1 MRAAIKQRH
10 FMTPRQRG
18 LNQMPAYKTC
28 PTNNQQLQSFYGKL
42 AIRTTMPLQAEPLI
56 HIPLY
61 CWRNAPDYAMRGMV
75 QQLLACV
82 QSYCAHENT
91 YALLVTTN
99 DPRPFEIVSA
109 YKNKTGYG
117 FQLQLVTKEE
127 LLSTFNTDLYRLY
140 DVRSIRM
147 ICSST
152 IQPGPRARRSSTFT
166 V

>member
-1 MRAAIKQRH
+1 
-10 FMTPRQRG
+10 MTPRQRG

-42 AIRTTMPLQAEPLI
+42 AVRTTMPLQAEPL
-56 HIPLY
+56 
-61 CWRNAPDYAMRGMV
+61 M
-75 QQLLACV
+75 
-82 QSYCAHENT
+82 
-91 YALLVTTN
+91 TTN

-109 YKNKTGYG
+109 YKNKIGYG